1 MVKRQKKVVAK
12 KHQVQNEKQVDRWTQ
27 IVQRT
32 LQGMA
37 LLLVGILLSLR
48 GTVND
53 FRVEDY
59 VIIALLGL
67 AVGLNPDQIR
77 QMFTD
82 IVKAFIGRK
91 S

>member
-1 MVKRQKKVVAK
+1 MVKNKQKKIAPK
-12 KHQVQNEKQVDRWTQ
+12 KEVQIEKQVDRWTQ

-32 LQGMA
+32 LQVMA
-37 LLLVGILLSLR
+37 LLLVGILLILR
-48 GTVND
+48 GFVEN

-59 VIIALLGL
+59 VVIALLGL

>member
-1 MVKRQKKVVAK
+1 MVKRQKKAVAK
-12 KHQVQNEKQVDRWTQ
+12 KHQVQIEKQVDRWTL

-32 LQGMA
+32 LQVMS
-37 LLLVGILLSLR
+37 LIFVVILLILR
-48 GTVND
+48 GTVEN
-53 FRVEDY
+53 FKVEDY

-77 QMFTD
+77 QMFAD
-82 IVKAFIGRK
+82 IIKAFIGRK